1 MKGIKNFIAKLPGIR
16 GFLHKW
22 RNALAEIK
30 ALKKEASS
38 LKKQITELKKKNTD
52 LSDKIK
58 QLNAEKKTVNA
69 ELAKV
74 NRQMKKLREDAAGGC
89 LMADLARLQE
99 RQFERKT
106 EWMFWKADPSPEQND
121 ELKYIQEI
129 RFLEEKRPLVS
140 IIVLNQNGKKNLE
153 RLMKS
158 FVNCHFYKN
167 IEIIFVD
174 HASTDGS
181 VDYLETY
188 RSVYDMTIIKQNE
201 NLSFSVSNN
210 YAAKQAKGE
219 YLLFMNNDTQV
230 TDGWLDELLIAI
242 QKADQ
247 PGAIGA
253 KLVYPEIPVGSANEE
268 KSYMLQHAGIGFKD
282 VIREKAHFIQPY
294 NLKNGKPDSDISLE
308 LQERAAVTAA
318 VMLVKKDAFD
328 EVGGFD
334 IKYIYG
340 YEDVD
345 LCLKLH
351 LAGYKNY
358 YCPGSVVYHY
368 EFGTQEKDD
377 AKEKKQRRIHNMMV
391 FKGKW
396 QRYLAKQLF
405 NDKISQSHMFTE
417 QKLTIAFAVSDAKTG
432 TDAEE
437 YYHALFFGAALEALG
452 CKVKILS
459 RTAKKDW
466 YNVGVDTDILVPV
479 CPDYDIEAVYN
490 CKNDLIRILW
500 QQKDN
505 TVCLKLEMEAGQDK
519 ATDMDCRFDLDYD
532 LYDLSCM
539 NEKTPAEKK
548 EYLAEQKAYVIKNH
562 IYEDTAHG
570 FVQMISGC
578 FDVPVCSDEIDIC
591 GAMPDDESK
600 KYWGDQHFAVGM
612 KKEFEKLGYK
622 ANVLPRDRWYDQSRA
637 GYVIV
642 LRGKNPYYRPMGD
655 NRKYIMWNISHPDDV
670 TIDEY
675 NSYDYVFFAS
685 QKMHDEFASKLHVPS
700 GVAQQCVDD
709 SAMVYEEG
717 HDKQYELLF
726 VGNSR
731 HVFRPILK
739 DLIPTEHKLT
749 VYGRHWEKFPV
760 QDYVVSD
767 YMDNSK
773 VGQAY
778 HDAKILLND
787 HWDDMRENGIISN
800 RIFDALAVGAFIIS
814 DDIPEIHELF
824 GDNVVTYH
832 GREDLKEKIDYYLK
846 HEEERD
852 AKAKAGQKIALN
864 GHTFRDRVAVMVKVI
879 REMPL

>member
-16 GFLHKW
+16 GFLRKW
-22 RNALAEIK
+22 RNMLAEIN
-30 ALKKEASS
+30 ALKKESAG
-38 LKKQITELKKKNTD
+38 LKKQITVLKKKNAD
-52 LSDKIK
+52 FSGKVK
-58 QLNAEKKTVNA
+58 QLNAEKKIMNT
-69 ELAKV
+69 ELTKAD
-74 NRQMKKLREDAAGGC
+74 RQMKKLREDAAKGC

-99 RQFERKT
+99 LQFERKT
-106 EWMFWKADPSPEQND
+106 ERMFWKADPSLEQSG
-121 ELKYIQEI
+121 ELKHMEEI

-140 IIVLNQNGKKNLE
+140 IIRLDQNGKWNQ
-153 RLMKS
+153 
-158 FVNCHFYKN
+158 
-167 IEIIFVD
+167 D
-174 HASTDGS
+174 A
-181 VDYLETY
+181 ETTE
-188 RSVYDMTIIKQNE
+188 S
-201 NLSFSVSNN
+201 
-210 YAAKQAKGE
+210 E
-219 YLLFMNNDTQV
+219 YLLFVNQDTEI
-230 TDGWLDELLIAI
+230 TDGWMDELLIAMRE
-242 QKADQ
+242 ADR

-253 KLVYPEIPVGSANEE
+253 KLVYPEVPVGMANEE
-268 KSYMLQHAGIGFKD
+268 KSYMLQHTGIGFKD

-294 NLKNGKPDSDISLE
+294 NMKNGQPDSDLNME
-308 LQERAAVTAA
+308 LQERIAVSKNA
-318 VMLVKKDAFD
+318 MLIKKTVFD
-328 EVGGFD
+328 EIGGFD
-334 IKYIYG
+334 DRYIGEYA
-340 YEDVD
+340 DVD
-345 LCLKLH
+345 LCLRLYQ
-351 LAGYKNY
+351 AGYKNY
-358 YCPGSVVYHY
+358 YCPKALVYSDGV
-368 EFGTQEKDD
+368 EDRVEDI
-377 AKEKKQRRIHNMMV
+377 KEKKRRCTHDLMV

-417 QKLTIAFAVSDAKTG
+417 QKLTVAFAVADAKPG

-519 ATDMDCRFDLDYD
+519 AADMDCRFDLDYD

-562 IYEDTAHG
+562 IYEDAAHG

>member
-74 NRQMKKLREDAAGGC
+74 NRQMKKLREDAAKGC

-99 RQFERKT
+99 LQFERKT
-106 EWMFWKADPSPEQND
+106 ERMFWKADPSLEQSG
-121 ELKYIQEI
+121 ELKHMEEI

-140 IIVLNQNGKKNLE
+140 IIRLDQNGKWNQ
-153 RLMKS
+153 
-158 FVNCHFYKN
+158 
-167 IEIIFVD
+167 D
-174 HASTDGS
+174 A
-181 VDYLETY
+181 ETTE
-188 RSVYDMTIIKQNE
+188 S
-201 NLSFSVSNN
+201 
-210 YAAKQAKGE
+210 E
-219 YLLFMNNDTQV
+219 YLLFVNKDTEI
-230 TDGWLDELLIAI
+230 TDGWLDELLIAMRE
-242 QKADQ
+242 ADR

-253 KLVYPEIPVGSANEE
+253 KLVYPEIPAGMANEE
-268 KSYMLQHAGIGFKD
+268 KSYMLQHTGIGFKD

-294 NLKNGKPDSDISLE
+294 NMKNGQPDSDLNME
-308 LQERAAVTAA
+308 LQERIAVSKNA
-318 VMLVKKDAFD
+318 MLIKKTVFD
-328 EVGGFD
+328 EIGGFD
-334 IKYIYG
+334 DRYIGEYA
-340 YEDVD
+340 DVD
-345 LCLKLH
+345 LCLRLYQ
-351 LAGYKNY
+351 AGYKNY
-358 YCPGSVVYHY
+358 YCPKALVYSDGV
-368 EFGTQEKDD
+368 EDRVEDI
-377 AKEKKQRRIHNMMV
+377 KEKKRRCTHDLMV

-417 QKLTIAFAVSDAKTG
+417 QKLTVAFAVSDAKPG

-490 CKNDLIRILW
+490 YKNDLIRILW

-519 ATDMDCRFDLDYD
+519 VADMDCRFDLDYD

-685 QKMHDEFASKLHVPS
+685 QKMHDELASKLHVPS

>member
-16 GFLHKW
+16 GFLRKW
-22 RNALAEIK
+22 RNMLAEIN
-30 ALKKEASS
+30 ALKKESAG
-38 LKKQITELKKKNTD
+38 LKKQITVLKKKNAD
-52 LSDKIK
+52 FSGKVK
-58 QLNAEKKTVNA
+58 QLNAEKKIMNT
-69 ELAKV
+69 ELTKAD
-74 NRQMKKLREDAAGGC
+74 RQMKKLREDAAKGC

-99 RQFERKT
+99 LQFERKT
-106 EWMFWKADPSPEQND
+106 ERMFWKADPSLEQSG
-121 ELKYIQEI
+121 ELKHMEEI

-140 IIVLNQNGKKNLE
+140 IIRLDQNGKWNQ
-153 RLMKS
+153 
-158 FVNCHFYKN
+158 
-167 IEIIFVD
+167 D
-174 HASTDGS
+174 A
-181 VDYLETY
+181 ETTE
-188 RSVYDMTIIKQNE
+188 S
-201 NLSFSVSNN
+201 
-210 YAAKQAKGE
+210 E
-219 YLLFMNNDTQV
+219 YLLFVNKDTEI
-230 TDGWLDELLIAI
+230 TDGWMDELLIAMRE
-242 QKADQ
+242 ADR

-253 KLVYPEIPVGSANEE
+253 KLVYPEIPAGMANEE
-268 KSYMLQHAGIGFKD
+268 KSYMLQHTGIGFKD

-294 NLKNGKPDSDISLE
+294 NMKNGQPDSDLNME
-308 LQERAAVTAA
+308 LQERIAVSKNA
-318 VMLVKKDAFD
+318 MLIKKTVFD
-328 EVGGFD
+328 EIGGFD
-334 IKYIYG
+334 DRYIGEYA
-340 YEDVD
+340 DVD
-345 LCLKLH
+345 LCLRLYQ
-351 LAGYKNY
+351 AGYKNY
-358 YCPGSVVYHY
+358 YCPKALVYSDGV
-368 EFGTQEKDD
+368 EDRVEDI
-377 AKEKKQRRIHNMMV
+377 KEKKRRCTHDLMV

-519 ATDMDCRFDLDYD
+519 AADMDCRFDLDYD

-562 IYEDTAHG
+562 IYEDAAHG

-749 VYGRHWEKFPV
+749 VYGRHWENFPV

>member
-16 GFLHKW
+16 GFLRKW
-22 RNALAEIK
+22 RNMLAEIN
-30 ALKKEASS
+30 ALKKESAG
-38 LKKQITELKKKNTD
+38 LKKQITVLKKKNAD
-52 LSDKIK
+52 FSGKVK
-58 QLNAEKKTVNA
+58 QLNAEKKIMNT
-69 ELAKV
+69 ELTKAD
-74 NRQMKKLREDAAGGC
+74 RQMKKLREDAAKGC

-99 RQFERKT
+99 LQFERKT
-106 EWMFWKADPSPEQND
+106 ERMFWKADPSLEQSG
-121 ELKYIQEI
+121 ELKHMEEI

-140 IIVLNQNGKKNLE
+140 IIRLDQNGKWNQ
-153 RLMKS
+153 
-158 FVNCHFYKN
+158 
-167 IEIIFVD
+167 D
-174 HASTDGS
+174 A
-181 VDYLETY
+181 ETTE
-188 RSVYDMTIIKQNE
+188 S
-201 NLSFSVSNN
+201 
-210 YAAKQAKGE
+210 E
-219 YLLFMNNDTQV
+219 YLLFVNKDTEI
-230 TDGWLDELLIAI
+230 TDGWLDELLIAMRE
-242 QKADQ
+242 ADR

-253 KLVYPEIPVGSANEE
+253 KLVYPEIPAGMANEE
-268 KSYMLQHAGIGFKD
+268 KSYMLQHTGIGFKD

-294 NLKNGKPDSDISLE
+294 NMKNGQPDSDLNME
-308 LQERAAVTAA
+308 LQERIAVSKNA
-318 VMLVKKDAFD
+318 MLIKKTVFD
-328 EVGGFD
+328 EIGGFD
-334 IKYIYG
+334 DRYIGEYA
-340 YEDVD
+340 DVD
-345 LCLKLH
+345 LCLRLYQ
-351 LAGYKNY
+351 AGYKNY
-358 YCPGSVVYHY
+358 YCPKALVYSDSVEDRV
-368 EFGTQEKDD
+368 EDI
-377 AKEKKQRRIHNMMV
+377 KEKKRRCTHDLMV

-466 YNVGVDTDILVPV
+466 YNVGVDTDILVLV

-519 ATDMDCRFDLDYD
+519 AADMDCRFDLDYD

-685 QKMHDEFASKLHVPS
+685 QKMHDELASKLHVPS

>member
-16 GFLHKW
+16 GFIHKW

-30 ALKKEASS
+30 ALKKESAG
-38 LKKQITELKKKNTD
+38 LKKQITVLKKKNAD
-52 LSDKIK
+52 FSGKVK
-58 QLNAEKKTVNA
+58 QLNAEKKIMNT
-69 ELAKV
+69 ELTKAD
-74 NRQMKKLREDAAGGC
+74 RQMKKLREDAAKGC

-99 RQFERKT
+99 LQFERKT
-106 EWMFWKADPSPEQND
+106 ERMFWKADPSLEQSG
-121 ELKYIQEI
+121 ELKHMEEI

-140 IIVLNQNGKKNLE
+140 IIRLDQNGKWNQ
-153 RLMKS
+153 
-158 FVNCHFYKN
+158 
-167 IEIIFVD
+167 D
-174 HASTDGS
+174 A
-181 VDYLETY
+181 ETTE
-188 RSVYDMTIIKQNE
+188 S
-201 NLSFSVSNN
+201 
-210 YAAKQAKGE
+210 E
-219 YLLFMNNDTQV
+219 YLLFVNKDTEI
-230 TDGWLDELLIAI
+230 TDGWMDELLIAMRE
-242 QKADQ
+242 ADR

-253 KLVYPEIPVGSANEE
+253 KLVYLGIPAGMANEE
-268 KSYMLQHAGIGFKD
+268 KSYMLQHTGIGFKD

-294 NLKNGKPDSDISLE
+294 NMKNGQPDSDLNME
-308 LQERAAVTAA
+308 LQERIAVSKNA
-318 VMLVKKDAFD
+318 MLIKKTVFD
-328 EVGGFD
+328 EIGGFD
-334 IKYIYG
+334 DRYIGEYA
-340 YEDVD
+340 DVD
-345 LCLKLH
+345 LCLRLYQ
-351 LAGYKNY
+351 AGYKNY
-358 YCPGSVVYHY
+358 YCPKALVYSDGV
-368 EFGTQEKDD
+368 EDRVEDI
-377 AKEKKQRRIHNMMV
+377 KEKKRRCTHDLMV

-519 ATDMDCRFDLDYD
+519 AADMDCRFDLDYD

-562 IYEDTAHG
+562 IYEDAAHG

>member
-16 GFLHKW
+16 GFLRKW
-22 RNALAEIK
+22 RNMLAEIN
-30 ALKKEASS
+30 ALKKESAG
-38 LKKQITELKKKNTD
+38 LKKQITVLKKKNAD
-52 LSDKIK
+52 FSGKVK
-58 QLNAEKKTVNA
+58 QLNAEKKIMNT
-69 ELAKV
+69 ELTKAD
-74 NRQMKKLREDAAGGC
+74 RQMKKLREDAAKGC

-99 RQFERKT
+99 LQFERKT
-106 EWMFWKADPSPEQND
+106 ERMFWKADPSLEQSG
-121 ELKYIQEI
+121 ELKHMEEI

-140 IIVLNQNGKKNLE
+140 IIRLDQNGKWNQ
-153 RLMKS
+153 
-158 FVNCHFYKN
+158 
-167 IEIIFVD
+167 D
-174 HASTDGS
+174 A
-181 VDYLETY
+181 ETTE
-188 RSVYDMTIIKQNE
+188 S
-201 NLSFSVSNN
+201 
-210 YAAKQAKGE
+210 E
-219 YLLFMNNDTQV
+219 YLLFVNKDTEI
-230 TDGWLDELLIAI
+230 TDGWLDELLIAMRE
-242 QKADQ
+242 ADR

-253 KLVYPEIPVGSANEE
+253 KLVYPEIPAGMANEE
-268 KSYMLQHAGIGFKD
+268 KAYMLQHTGIGFKD

-294 NLKNGKPDSDISLE
+294 NMKNGQPDSDLNME
-308 LQERAAVTAA
+308 LQERIAVSKNA
-318 VMLVKKDAFD
+318 MLIKKTVFD
-328 EVGGFD
+328 EIGGFD
-334 IKYIYG
+334 DRYIGEYA
-340 YEDVD
+340 DVD
-345 LCLKLH
+345 LCLRLYQ
-351 LAGYKNY
+351 AGYKNY
-358 YCPGSVVYHY
+358 YCPKALVYSDGV
-368 EFGTQEKDD
+368 EDRVEDI
-377 AKEKKQRRIHNMMV
+377 KEKKRRCTHDLMV

-466 YNVGVDTDILVPV
+466 YNVGVDTDILVLV

-519 ATDMDCRFDLDYD
+519 VADMDCRFDLDYD

-685 QKMHDEFASKLHVPS
+685 QKMHDELASKLHVPS

>member
-16 GFLHKW
+16 GFLRKW
-22 RNALAEIK
+22 RNLLAEIN
-30 ALKKEASS
+30 ALKKESAG
-38 LKKQITELKKKNTD
+38 LKKQITVLKKKNAD
-52 LSDKIK
+52 FSGKVK
-58 QLNAEKKTVNA
+58 QLNAEKKIMNT
-69 ELAKV
+69 ELTKAD
-74 NRQMKKLREDAAGGC
+74 RQMKKLREDAAKGC

-99 RQFERKT
+99 LQFERKT
-106 EWMFWKADPSPEQND
+106 ERMFWKADPSLEQSG
-121 ELKYIQEI
+121 ELKHMEEI

-140 IIVLNQNGKKNLE
+140 IIRLDQNGKWNQ
-153 RLMKS
+153 
-158 FVNCHFYKN
+158 
-167 IEIIFVD
+167 D
-174 HASTDGS
+174 A
-181 VDYLETY
+181 ETTE
-188 RSVYDMTIIKQNE
+188 S
-201 NLSFSVSNN
+201 
-210 YAAKQAKGE
+210 E
-219 YLLFMNNDTQV
+219 YLLFVNKDTEI
-230 TDGWLDELLIAI
+230 TDGWLDELLIAMRE
-242 QKADQ
+242 ADR

-253 KLVYPEIPVGSANEE
+253 KLVYPEIPAGMANEE
-268 KSYMLQHAGIGFKD
+268 KSYMLQHTGIGFKD

-294 NLKNGKPDSDISLE
+294 NMKNGQPDSDFNME
-308 LQERAAVTAA
+308 LQERIAVSKNA
-318 VMLVKKDAFD
+318 MLIKKTVFD
-328 EVGGFD
+328 EIGGFD
-334 IKYIYG
+334 DRYIGEYA
-340 YEDVD
+340 DVD
-345 LCLKLH
+345 LCLRLYQ
-351 LAGYKNY
+351 AGYKNY
-358 YCPGSVVYHY
+358 YCPKALVYSDGV
-368 EFGTQEKDD
+368 EDRVEDI
-377 AKEKKQRRIHNMMV
+377 KEKKRRCTHDLMV

-519 ATDMDCRFDLDYD
+519 AADMDCRFDLDYD

-562 IYEDTAHG
+562 IYEDAAHG

-749 VYGRHWEKFPV
+749 VYGRHWENFPV

>member
-1 MKGIKNFIAKLPGIR
+1 LKGIKNFIAKLPGIR
-16 GFLHKW
+16 GFLRKW
-22 RNALAEIK
+22 RNMLAEIN
-30 ALKKEASS
+30 ALKKESAG
-38 LKKQITELKKKNTD
+38 LKKQITVLKKKNAD
-52 LSDKIK
+52 FSGKVK
-58 QLNAEKKTVNA
+58 QLNAEKKIMNT
-69 ELAKV
+69 ELTKAD
-74 NRQMKKLREDAAGGC
+74 RQMKKLREDAAKGC

-99 RQFERKT
+99 LQFERKT
-106 EWMFWKADPSPEQND
+106 ERMFWKADPSLEQSG
-121 ELKYIQEI
+121 ELKHMEEI

-140 IIVLNQNGKKNLE
+140 IIRLDQNGKWNQ
-153 RLMKS
+153 
-158 FVNCHFYKN
+158 
-167 IEIIFVD
+167 D
-174 HASTDGS
+174 A
-181 VDYLETY
+181 ETTE
-188 RSVYDMTIIKQNE
+188 S
-201 NLSFSVSNN
+201 
-210 YAAKQAKGE
+210 E
-219 YLLFMNNDTQV
+219 YLLFVNKDTEI
-230 TDGWLDELLIAI
+230 TDGWMDELLIAMRE
-242 QKADQ
+242 AAR

-253 KLVYPEIPVGSANEE
+253 KLVYPEIPAGMANEE
-268 KSYMLQHAGIGFKD
+268 KSYMLQHTGIGFKD

-294 NLKNGKPDSDISLE
+294 NMKNGQPDSDLNME
-308 LQERAAVTAA
+308 LQERIAVSKNA
-318 VMLVKKDAFD
+318 MLIKKTVFD
-328 EVGGFD
+328 EIGGFD
-334 IKYIYG
+334 DRYIGEYA
-340 YEDVD
+340 DVD
-345 LCLKLH
+345 LCLRLYQ
-351 LAGYKNY
+351 AGYKNY
-358 YCPGSVVYHY
+358 YCPKALVYSDSVEDRV
-368 EFGTQEKDD
+368 EDI
-377 AKEKKQRRIHNMMV
+377 KEKKRRCTHDLMV

-519 ATDMDCRFDLDYD
+519 AADMDCRFDLDYD

-562 IYEDTAHG
+562 IYEDAAHG

-749 VYGRHWEKFPV
+749 VYGRHWENFPV

>member
-16 GFLHKW
+16 GFLRKW
-22 RNALAEIK
+22 RNMLAEIN
-30 ALKKEASS
+30 ALKKESAG
-38 LKKQITELKKKNTD
+38 LKKQITVLKKKNAD
-52 LSDKIK
+52 FSGKVK
-58 QLNAEKKTVNA
+58 QLNAEKKIMNT
-69 ELAKV
+69 ELTKAD
-74 NRQMKKLREDAAGGC
+74 RQMKKLREDAAKGC

-99 RQFERKT
+99 LQFERKT
-106 EWMFWKADPSPEQND
+106 ERMFWKADPSLEQSG
-121 ELKYIQEI
+121 ELKHMEEI

-140 IIVLNQNGKKNLE
+140 IIRLDQNGKWNQ
-153 RLMKS
+153 
-158 FVNCHFYKN
+158 
-167 IEIIFVD
+167 D
-174 HASTDGS
+174 A
-181 VDYLETY
+181 ETTE
-188 RSVYDMTIIKQNE
+188 S
-201 NLSFSVSNN
+201 
-210 YAAKQAKGE
+210 E
-219 YLLFMNNDTQV
+219 YLLFVNKDTEI
-230 TDGWLDELLIAI
+230 TDGWMDELLIAMRE
-242 QKADQ
+242 AAR

-253 KLVYPEIPVGSANEE
+253 KLVYPEIPAGMANEE
-268 KSYMLQHAGIGFKD
+268 KSYMLQHTGIGFKD

-294 NLKNGKPDSDISLE
+294 NMKNGQPDSDLNME
-308 LQERAAVTAA
+308 LQERIAVSKNA
-318 VMLVKKDAFD
+318 MLIKKTVFD
-328 EVGGFD
+328 EIGGFD
-334 IKYIYG
+334 DRYIGEYA
-340 YEDVD
+340 DVD
-345 LCLKLH
+345 LCLRLYQ
-351 LAGYKNY
+351 AGYKNY
-358 YCPGSVVYHY
+358 YCPKALVYSDSVEDRV
-368 EFGTQEKDD
+368 EDI
-377 AKEKKQRRIHNMMV
+377 KEKKRRCTHDLMV

-417 QKLTIAFAVSDAKTG
+417 QKLTVAFAVADAKPG

-490 CKNDLIRILW
+490 YKNDLIRILW

-519 ATDMDCRFDLDYD
+519 AADMDCRFDLDYD

-562 IYEDTAHG
+562 IYEDAAHG

-749 VYGRHWEKFPV
+749 VYGRHWENFPV

>member
-16 GFLHKW
+16 GFLRKW
-22 RNALAEIK
+22 RNMLAEIN
-30 ALKKEASS
+30 ALKKESAG
-38 LKKQITELKKKNTD
+38 LKKQITVLKKKNAD
-52 LSDKIK
+52 FSGKVK
-58 QLNAEKKTVNA
+58 QLNAEKKIMNT
-69 ELAKV
+69 ELTKAD
-74 NRQMKKLREDAAGGC
+74 RQMKKLREDAAKGC

-99 RQFERKT
+99 LQFERKT
-106 EWMFWKADPSPEQND
+106 ERMFWKADPSLEQSG
-121 ELKYIQEI
+121 ELKHMEEI

-140 IIVLNQNGKKNLE
+140 IIRLDQNGKWNQ
-153 RLMKS
+153 
-158 FVNCHFYKN
+158 
-167 IEIIFVD
+167 D
-174 HASTDGS
+174 A
-181 VDYLETY
+181 ETTE
-188 RSVYDMTIIKQNE
+188 S
-201 NLSFSVSNN
+201 
-210 YAAKQAKGE
+210 E
-219 YLLFMNNDTQV
+219 YLLFVNKDTEI
-230 TDGWLDELLIAI
+230 TDGWLDELLIAMRE
-242 QKADQ
+242 ADR

-253 KLVYPEIPVGSANEE
+253 KLVYPEIPAGMANEE
-268 KSYMLQHAGIGFKD
+268 KSYMLQHTGIGFKD

-294 NLKNGKPDSDISLE
+294 NMKNGQPDSDLNME
-308 LQERAAVTAA
+308 LQERIAVSKNA
-318 VMLVKKDAFD
+318 MLIKKTVFD
-328 EVGGFD
+328 EIGGFD
-334 IKYIYG
+334 DRYIGEYA
-340 YEDVD
+340 DVD
-345 LCLKLH
+345 LCLRLYQ
-351 LAGYKNY
+351 AGYKNY
-358 YCPGSVVYHY
+358 YCPKALVYSDGV
-368 EFGTQEKDD
+368 EDRVEDI
-377 AKEKKQRRIHNMMV
+377 KEKKRRCTHDLMV

-519 ATDMDCRFDLDYD
+519 VADMDCRFDLDYD

-685 QKMHDEFASKLHVPS
+685 QKMHDELASKLHVPS

>member
-16 GFLHKW
+16 GFLRKW
-22 RNALAEIK
+22 RNMLAEIN
-30 ALKKEASS
+30 ALKKESAG
-38 LKKQITELKKKNTD
+38 LKKQITVLKKKNAD
-52 LSDKIK
+52 FSGKVK
-58 QLNAEKKTVNA
+58 QLNAEKKIMNT
-69 ELAKV
+69 ELTKAD
-74 NRQMKKLREDAAGGC
+74 RQMKKLREDAAKGC

-99 RQFERKT
+99 LQFERKT
-106 EWMFWKADPSPEQND
+106 ERMFWKADPSLEQSG
-121 ELKYIQEI
+121 ELKHMEEI

-140 IIVLNQNGKKNLE
+140 IIRLDQNGKWNQDAE
-153 RLMKS
+153 T
-158 FVNCHFYKN
+158 
-167 IEIIFVD
+167 IE
-174 HASTDGS
+174 S
-181 VDYLETY
+181 
-188 RSVYDMTIIKQNE
+188 
-201 NLSFSVSNN
+201 
-210 YAAKQAKGE
+210 E
-219 YLLFMNNDTQV
+219 YLLFVNKDTEI
-230 TDGWLDELLIAI
+230 TDGWMDELLIAMRE
-242 QKADQ
+242 ADR

-253 KLVYPEIPVGSANEE
+253 KLVYPEIPAGMANEE
-268 KSYMLQHAGIGFKD
+268 KSYMLQHTGIGFKD

-294 NLKNGKPDSDISLE
+294 NMKNGQPDSELNME
-308 LQERAAVTAA
+308 LQERIAVSKNA
-318 VMLVKKDAFD
+318 MLIKKTVFD
-328 EVGGFD
+328 EIGGFD
-334 IKYIYG
+334 DRYIGEYA
-340 YEDVD
+340 DVD
-345 LCLKLH
+345 LCLRLYQ
-351 LAGYKNY
+351 AGYKNY
-358 YCPGSVVYHY
+358 YCPKALVYSDGV
-368 EFGTQEKDD
+368 EDRVEDI
-377 AKEKKQRRIHNMMV
+377 KEKKRRCTHDLMV

-417 QKLTIAFAVSDAKTG
+417 QKLTVAFAVADAKPG

-437 YYHALFFGAALEALG
+437 YYHVLFFGAALEALG

-519 ATDMDCRFDLDYD
+519 AADMDCRFDLDYE

-562 IYEDTAHG
+562 IYEDAAHG

>member
-16 GFLHKW
+16 GFLRKW
-22 RNALAEIK
+22 RNMLAEIN
-30 ALKKEASS
+30 ALKKESAG
-38 LKKQITELKKKNTD
+38 LKKQITVLKKKNAD
-52 LSDKIK
+52 FSGKVK
-58 QLNAEKKTVNA
+58 QLNAEKKIMNT
-69 ELAKV
+69 ELTKAD
-74 NRQMKKLREDAAGGC
+74 RQMNKLREDAAKGC

-99 RQFERKT
+99 LQFERKT
-106 EWMFWKADPSPEQND
+106 ERMFWKADPSLEQSG
-121 ELKYIQEI
+121 ELKHMEEI

-140 IIVLNQNGKKNLE
+140 IIRLNQNGKWNQ
-153 RLMKS
+153 
-158 FVNCHFYKN
+158 
-167 IEIIFVD
+167 D
-174 HASTDGS
+174 A
-181 VDYLETY
+181 ETTE
-188 RSVYDMTIIKQNE
+188 S
-201 NLSFSVSNN
+201 
-210 YAAKQAKGE
+210 E
-219 YLLFMNNDTQV
+219 YLLFVNKDTEI
-230 TDGWLDELLIAI
+230 TDGWMDELLIAMRE
-242 QKADQ
+242 ADR

-253 KLVYPEIPVGSANEE
+253 KLVYPEIPAGMANEE
-268 KSYMLQHAGIGFKD
+268 KSYMLQHTGIGFKD

-294 NLKNGKPDSDISLE
+294 NMKNGQPDSDLNME
-308 LQERAAVTAA
+308 LQERIAVSKNA
-318 VMLVKKDAFD
+318 MLIKKTVFD
-328 EVGGFD
+328 EIGGFD
-334 IKYIYG
+334 DRYIGEYA
-340 YEDVD
+340 DVD
-345 LCLKLH
+345 LCLRLYQ
-351 LAGYKNY
+351 AGYKNY
-358 YCPGSVVYHY
+358 YCPKALVYSDGV
-368 EFGTQEKDD
+368 EDRVEDI
-377 AKEKKQRRIHNMMV
+377 KEKKRRCTHDLMV

-417 QKLTIAFAVSDAKTG
+417 QKLTVAFAVADAKPG

-437 YYHALFFGAALEALG
+437 YYHVLFFGAALEALG

-479 CPDYDIEAVYN
+479 CSDYDIEAVYN

-505 TVCLKLEMEAGQDK
+505 TVCLKLEMEVGQDK
-519 ATDMDCRFDLDYD
+519 AADMDCRFDLDYE

-562 IYEDTAHG
+562 IYEDAAHG

-832 GREDLKEKIDYYLK
+832 GREDLKAKIDYYLK

>member
-16 GFLHKW
+16 GFLRKW
-22 RNALAEIK
+22 RNMLAEIN
-30 ALKKEASS
+30 ALKKESAG
-38 LKKQITELKKKNTD
+38 LKKQITVLKKKNAD
-52 LSDKIK
+52 FSGKVK
-58 QLNAEKKTVNA
+58 QLNAEKKIMNT
-69 ELAKV
+69 ELTKAD
-74 NRQMKKLREDAAGGC
+74 RQMKKLREDAAKGC

-99 RQFERKT
+99 LQFERKT
-106 EWMFWKADPSPEQND
+106 ERMFWKADPSLEQSG
-121 ELKYIQEI
+121 ELKHMEEI

-140 IIVLNQNGKKNLE
+140 IIRLDQNGKWNQ
-153 RLMKS
+153 
-158 FVNCHFYKN
+158 
-167 IEIIFVD
+167 D
-174 HASTDGS
+174 A
-181 VDYLETY
+181 ETTE
-188 RSVYDMTIIKQNE
+188 S
-201 NLSFSVSNN
+201 
-210 YAAKQAKGE
+210 E
-219 YLLFMNNDTQV
+219 YLLFVNKDTEI
-230 TDGWLDELLIAI
+230 TDGWMDELLIAMRE
-242 QKADQ
+242 ADR

-253 KLVYPEIPVGSANEE
+253 KLVYPGIPAGMANEK
-268 KSYMLQHAGIGFKD
+268 KSYMLQHTGIGFKD

-294 NLKNGKPDSDISLE
+294 NMKNGQPDSDLNME
-308 LQERAAVTAA
+308 LQERIAVSKNA
-318 VMLVKKDAFD
+318 MLIKKTVFD
-328 EVGGFD
+328 EIGGFD
-334 IKYIYG
+334 DRYIGEYA
-340 YEDVD
+340 DVD
-345 LCLKLH
+345 LCLRLYQ
-351 LAGYKNY
+351 AGYKNY
-358 YCPGSVVYHY
+358 YCPKALVYSDGV
-368 EFGTQEKDD
+368 EDRVEDI
-377 AKEKKQRRIHNMMV
+377 KEKKRRCTHDLMV

-519 ATDMDCRFDLDYD
+519 AADMDCRFDLDYD

-562 IYEDTAHG
+562 IYEDAAHG

-685 QKMHDEFASKLHVPS
+685 QKMHDELASKLHVPS

>member
-16 GFLHKW
+16 GFLRKW
-22 RNALAEIK
+22 RNMLAEIN
-30 ALKKEASS
+30 ALKKESAG
-38 LKKQITELKKKNTD
+38 LKKQITVLKKKNAD
-52 LSDKIK
+52 FSGKVK
-58 QLNAEKKTVNA
+58 QLNAEKKIMNT
-69 ELAKV
+69 ELTKAD
-74 NRQMKKLREDAAGGC
+74 RQMKKLREDAAKGC

-99 RQFERKT
+99 LQFERKT
-106 EWMFWKADPSPEQND
+106 ERMFWKADPSLEQSG
-121 ELKYIQEI
+121 ELKHMEEI

-140 IIVLNQNGKKNLE
+140 IIRLDQNGKWNQ
-153 RLMKS
+153 
-158 FVNCHFYKN
+158 
-167 IEIIFVD
+167 D
-174 HASTDGS
+174 A
-181 VDYLETY
+181 ETTE
-188 RSVYDMTIIKQNE
+188 S
-201 NLSFSVSNN
+201 
-210 YAAKQAKGE
+210 E
-219 YLLFMNNDTQV
+219 YLLFVNKDTEI
-230 TDGWLDELLIAI
+230 TDGWMDELLIAMRE
-242 QKADQ
+242 ADR

-253 KLVYPEIPVGSANEE
+253 KLVYPEIPAGMANEE
-268 KSYMLQHAGIGFKD
+268 KSYMLQHTGIGFKD

-294 NLKNGKPDSDISLE
+294 NMKNGQPDSDLNME
-308 LQERAAVTAA
+308 LQERIAVSKNA
-318 VMLVKKDAFD
+318 MLIKKTVFD
-328 EVGGFD
+328 EIGGFD
-334 IKYIYG
+334 DRYIGEYA
-340 YEDVD
+340 DVD
-345 LCLKLH
+345 LCLRLYQ
-351 LAGYKNY
+351 AGYKNY
-358 YCPGSVVYHY
+358 YCPKALVYSDGV
-368 EFGTQEKDD
+368 EDRVEDI
-377 AKEKKQRRIHNMMV
+377 KEKKRRCTHDLMV

-490 CKNDLIRILW
+490 YKNDLIRILW

-519 ATDMDCRFDLDYD
+519 AADMDCRFDLDYD

>member
-16 GFLHKW
+16 GFLRKW
-22 RNALAEIK
+22 RNMLAEIN
-30 ALKKEASS
+30 ALKKESAG
-38 LKKQITELKKKNTD
+38 LKKQITVLKKKNAD
-52 LSDKIK
+52 FSGKVK
-58 QLNAEKKTVNA
+58 QLNAEKKIMNT
-69 ELAKV
+69 ELTKAD
-74 NRQMKKLREDAAGGC
+74 RQMKKLREDAAKGC

-99 RQFERKT
+99 LQFERKT
-106 EWMFWKADPSPEQND
+106 ERMFWKADPSLEQSG
-121 ELKYIQEI
+121 ELKHMEEI

-140 IIVLNQNGKKNLE
+140 IIRLDQNGKWNQ
-153 RLMKS
+153 
-158 FVNCHFYKN
+158 
-167 IEIIFVD
+167 D
-174 HASTDGS
+174 A
-181 VDYLETY
+181 ETTE
-188 RSVYDMTIIKQNE
+188 S
-201 NLSFSVSNN
+201 
-210 YAAKQAKGE
+210 E
-219 YLLFMNNDTQV
+219 YLLFVNKDTEI
-230 TDGWLDELLIAI
+230 TDGWLDELLIAMRE
-242 QKADQ
+242 ADR

-253 KLVYPEIPVGSANEE
+253 KLVYPEIPAGMANEE
-268 KSYMLQHAGIGFKD
+268 KSYMLQHTGIGFKD
-282 VIREKAHFIQPY
+282 VIPEKAHFIQPY
-294 NLKNGKPDSDISLE
+294 NMKNGQPDSDLNME
-308 LQERAAVTAA
+308 LQERIAVSKNA
-318 VMLVKKDAFD
+318 MLIKKTVFD
-328 EVGGFD
+328 EIGGFD
-334 IKYIYG
+334 DRYIGEYA
-340 YEDVD
+340 DVD
-345 LCLKLH
+345 LCLRLYQ
-351 LAGYKNY
+351 AGYKNY
-358 YCPGSVVYHY
+358 YCPKALVYSDGV
-368 EFGTQEKDD
+368 EDRVEDI
-377 AKEKKQRRIHNMMV
+377 KEKKRRCTHDLMV

-519 ATDMDCRFDLDYD
+519 VADMDCRFDLDYD

-562 IYEDTAHG
+562 IYEDAAHG

>member
-1 MKGIKNFIAKLPGIR
+1 LKGIKNFIAKLPGIR
-16 GFLHKW
+16 GFLRKW
-22 RNALAEIK
+22 RNMLAEIN
-30 ALKKEASS
+30 ALKKESAG
-38 LKKQITELKKKNTD
+38 LKKQITVLKKKNAD
-52 LSDKIK
+52 FSGKVK
-58 QLNAEKKTVNA
+58 QLNAEKKIMNT
-69 ELAKV
+69 ELTKAD
-74 NRQMKKLREDAAGGC
+74 RQMKKLREDAAKGC

-99 RQFERKT
+99 LQFERKT
-106 EWMFWKADPSPEQND
+106 ERMFWKADPSLEQSG
-121 ELKYIQEI
+121 ELKHMEEI

-140 IIVLNQNGKKNLE
+140 IIRLDQNGKWNQ
-153 RLMKS
+153 
-158 FVNCHFYKN
+158 
-167 IEIIFVD
+167 D
-174 HASTDGS
+174 A
-181 VDYLETY
+181 ETTE
-188 RSVYDMTIIKQNE
+188 S
-201 NLSFSVSNN
+201 
-210 YAAKQAKGE
+210 E
-219 YLLFMNNDTQV
+219 YLLFVNKDTEI
-230 TDGWLDELLIAI
+230 TDGWMDELLIAMRE
-242 QKADQ
+242 AAR

-253 KLVYPEIPVGSANEE
+253 KLVYPEIPAGMANEE
-268 KSYMLQHAGIGFKD
+268 KSYMLQHTGIGFKD

-294 NLKNGKPDSDISLE
+294 NMKNGQPDSDLNME
-308 LQERAAVTAA
+308 LQERIAVSKNA
-318 VMLVKKDAFD
+318 MLIKKTVFD
-328 EVGGFD
+328 EIGGFD
-334 IKYIYG
+334 DRYIGEYA
-340 YEDVD
+340 DVD
-345 LCLKLH
+345 LCLRLYQ
-351 LAGYKNY
+351 AGYKNY
-358 YCPGSVVYHY
+358 YCPKALVYSDSVEDRV
-368 EFGTQEKDD
+368 EDI
-377 AKEKKQRRIHNMMV
+377 KEKKRRCTHDLMV

-466 YNVGVDTDILVPV
+466 YNVGVDTDILVLV

-519 ATDMDCRFDLDYD
+519 VADMDCRFDLDYD

-685 QKMHDEFASKLHVPS
+685 QKMHDELASKLHVPS

>member
-16 GFLHKW
+16 GFLRKW
-22 RNALAEIK
+22 RNMLAEIN
-30 ALKKEASS
+30 ALKKESAG
-38 LKKQITELKKKNTD
+38 LKKQITVLKKKNAD
-52 LSDKIK
+52 FSGKVK
-58 QLNAEKKTVNA
+58 QLNAEKKIMNT
-69 ELAKV
+69 ELTKAD
-74 NRQMKKLREDAAGGC
+74 RQMKKLREDAAKGC

-106 EWMFWKADPSPEQND
+106 ERMFWKADPSLEQSG
-121 ELKYIQEI
+121 ELKHMEEI

-140 IIVLNQNGKKNLE
+140 IIRLDQNGKWNQ
-153 RLMKS
+153 
-158 FVNCHFYKN
+158 
-167 IEIIFVD
+167 D
-174 HASTDGS
+174 A
-181 VDYLETY
+181 ETTE
-188 RSVYDMTIIKQNE
+188 S
-201 NLSFSVSNN
+201 
-210 YAAKQAKGE
+210 E
-219 YLLFMNNDTQV
+219 YLLFVNKDTEI
-230 TDGWLDELLIAI
+230 TDGWMDELLIAMRE
-242 QKADQ
+242 ADR

-253 KLVYPEIPVGSANEE
+253 KLVYPEIPAGMANEE
-268 KSYMLQHAGIGFKD
+268 KSYMLQHTGIGFKD

-294 NLKNGKPDSDISLE
+294 NMKNGQPDSDLNME
-308 LQERAAVTAA
+308 LQERIAVSKNA
-318 VMLVKKDAFD
+318 MLIKKTVFD
-328 EVGGFD
+328 EIGGFD
-334 IKYIYG
+334 DRYIGEYA
-340 YEDVD
+340 DVD
-345 LCLKLH
+345 LCLRLYQ
-351 LAGYKNY
+351 AGYKNY
-358 YCPGSVVYHY
+358 YCPKALVYSDGV
-368 EFGTQEKDD
+368 EDRVEDI
-377 AKEKKQRRIHNMMV
+377 KEKKRRCTHDLMV

-519 ATDMDCRFDLDYD
+519 AADMDCRFDLDYE

-562 IYEDTAHG
+562 IYEDAAQG

-749 VYGRHWEKFPV
+749 VYGRHWENFPV

>member
-16 GFLHKW
+16 GFLRKW
-22 RNALAEIK
+22 RNMLAEIN
-30 ALKKEASS
+30 ALKKESAG
-38 LKKQITELKKKNTD
+38 LKKQITVLKKKNAD
-52 LSDKIK
+52 FSGKVK
-58 QLNAEKKTVNA
+58 QLNAEKKIMNT
-69 ELAKV
+69 ELTKAD
-74 NRQMKKLREDAAGGC
+74 RQMKKLREDAAKGC

-99 RQFERKT
+99 LQFERKT
-106 EWMFWKADPSPEQND
+106 ERMFWKADPSLEQSG
-121 ELKYIQEI
+121 ELKHMEEI

-140 IIVLNQNGKKNLE
+140 IIRLDQNGKWNQ
-153 RLMKS
+153 
-158 FVNCHFYKN
+158 
-167 IEIIFVD
+167 D
-174 HASTDGS
+174 A
-181 VDYLETY
+181 ETTE
-188 RSVYDMTIIKQNE
+188 S
-201 NLSFSVSNN
+201 
-210 YAAKQAKGE
+210 E
-219 YLLFMNNDTQV
+219 YLLFVNKDTEI
-230 TDGWLDELLIAI
+230 TDGWMDELLIAMRE
-242 QKADQ
+242 AAR

-253 KLVYPEIPVGSANEE
+253 KLVYPEIPAGMANEE
-268 KSYMLQHAGIGFKD
+268 KSYMLQHTGIGFKD

-294 NLKNGKPDSDISLE
+294 NMKNGQPDSDLNME
-308 LQERAAVTAA
+308 LQERIAVSKNA
-318 VMLVKKDAFD
+318 MLIKKTVFD
-328 EVGGFD
+328 EIGGFD
-334 IKYIYG
+334 DRYIGEYA
-340 YEDVD
+340 DVD
-345 LCLKLH
+345 LCLRLYQ
-351 LAGYKNY
+351 AGYKNY
-358 YCPGSVVYHY
+358 YCPKALVYSDSVEDRV
-368 EFGTQEKDD
+368 EDI
-377 AKEKKQRRIHNMMV
+377 KEKKRRCTHDLMV

-519 ATDMDCRFDLDYD
+519 VADMDCRFDLDYD

-685 QKMHDEFASKLHVPS
+685 QKMHDELASKLHVPS

>member
-16 GFLHKW
+16 GFLRKW
-22 RNALAEIK
+22 RNMLAEIN
-30 ALKKEASS
+30 ALKKESAG
-38 LKKQITELKKKNTD
+38 LKKQITVLKKKNAD
-52 LSDKIK
+52 FSGKVK
-58 QLNAEKKTVNA
+58 QLNAEKKIMNT
-69 ELAKV
+69 ELTKAD
-74 NRQMKKLREDAAGGC
+74 RQMKKLREDAAKGC

-99 RQFERKT
+99 LQFERKT
-106 EWMFWKADPSPEQND
+106 ERMFWKADPSLEQSG
-121 ELKYIQEI
+121 ELKHMEEI

-140 IIVLNQNGKKNLE
+140 IIRLDQNGKWNQ
-153 RLMKS
+153 
-158 FVNCHFYKN
+158 
-167 IEIIFVD
+167 D
-174 HASTDGS
+174 A
-181 VDYLETY
+181 ETTE
-188 RSVYDMTIIKQNE
+188 S
-201 NLSFSVSNN
+201 
-210 YAAKQAKGE
+210 E
-219 YLLFMNNDTQV
+219 YLLFVNKDTEI
-230 TDGWLDELLIAI
+230 TDGWMDELLIAMRE
-242 QKADQ
+242 ADR

-253 KLVYPEIPVGSANEE
+253 KLVYPEIPAGMANEE
-268 KSYMLQHAGIGFKD
+268 KSYMLQHTGIGFKD

-294 NLKNGKPDSDISLE
+294 NMKNGQPDSDLNME
-308 LQERAAVTAA
+308 LQERIAVSKNA
-318 VMLVKKDAFD
+318 MLIKKTVFD
-328 EVGGFD
+328 EIGGFD
-334 IKYIYG
+334 DRYIGEYA
-340 YEDVD
+340 DVD
-345 LCLKLH
+345 LCLRLYQ
-351 LAGYKNY
+351 AGYKNY
-358 YCPGSVVYHY
+358 YCPKALVYSDGV
-368 EFGTQEKDD
+368 EDRVEDI
-377 AKEKKQRRIHNMMV
+377 KEKKRRCTHDLMV

-417 QKLTIAFAVSDAKTG
+417 QKLTIAFAVADAKPG

-490 CKNDLIRILW
+490 YKNDLIRILW

-519 ATDMDCRFDLDYD
+519 AADMDCRFDLDYD

-685 QKMHDEFASKLHVPS
+685 QKMHDELASKLHVPS

-749 VYGRHWEKFPV
+749 VYGRHWENFPV

>member
-16 GFLHKW
+16 GFLRKW
-22 RNALAEIK
+22 RNMLAEIN
-30 ALKKEASS
+30 ALKKESAG
-38 LKKQITELKKKNTD
+38 LKKQITVLKKKNAD
-52 LSDKIK
+52 FSGKVK
-58 QLNAEKKTVNA
+58 QLNAEKKIMNT
-69 ELAKV
+69 ELTKAD
-74 NRQMKKLREDAAGGC
+74 RQMKKLREDAAKGC

-99 RQFERKT
+99 LQFERKT
-106 EWMFWKADPSPEQND
+106 ERMFWKADPSLEQSG
-121 ELKYIQEI
+121 ELKHMEEI

-140 IIVLNQNGKKNLE
+140 IIRLDQNGKWNQ
-153 RLMKS
+153 
-158 FVNCHFYKN
+158 
-167 IEIIFVD
+167 D
-174 HASTDGS
+174 A
-181 VDYLETY
+181 ETTE
-188 RSVYDMTIIKQNE
+188 S
-201 NLSFSVSNN
+201 
-210 YAAKQAKGE
+210 E
-219 YLLFMNNDTQV
+219 YLLFVNKDTEI
-230 TDGWLDELLIAI
+230 TDGWMDELLIAMRE
-242 QKADQ
+242 ADR

-253 KLVYPEIPVGSANEE
+253 KLVYPEIPAGMANEE
-268 KSYMLQHAGIGFKD
+268 KSYMLQHTGIGFKD

-294 NLKNGKPDSDISLE
+294 NMKNGQPDSDLNME
-308 LQERAAVTAA
+308 LQERIAVSKNA
-318 VMLVKKDAFD
+318 MLIKKTVFD
-328 EVGGFD
+328 EIGGFD
-334 IKYIYG
+334 DRYIGEYA
-340 YEDVD
+340 DVD
-345 LCLKLH
+345 LCLRLYQ
-351 LAGYKNY
+351 AGYKNY
-358 YCPGSVVYHY
+358 YCPKALVYSDGV
-368 EFGTQEKDD
+368 EDRVEDI
-377 AKEKKQRRIHNMMV
+377 KEKKRRCTHDLMV

-459 RTAKKDW
+459 RTAKKDC

-519 ATDMDCRFDLDYD
+519 AADMDCRFYLDYD

-562 IYEDTAHG
+562 IYEDAAHG

-749 VYGRHWEKFPV
+749 VYGRHWENFPV

>member
-16 GFLHKW
+16 GFLRKW
-22 RNALAEIK
+22 RNLLAEIN
-30 ALKKEASS
+30 ALKKESAG
-38 LKKQITELKKKNTD
+38 LKKQITVLKKKNAD
-52 LSDKIK
+52 FSGKVK
-58 QLNAEKKTVNA
+58 QLNAEKKIMNT
-69 ELAKV
+69 ELTKAD
-74 NRQMKKLREDAAGGC
+74 RQMKKLREDAAKGC

-99 RQFERKT
+99 LQFERKT
-106 EWMFWKADPSPEQND
+106 ERMFWKADPSLEQSG
-121 ELKYIQEI
+121 ELKHMEEI

-140 IIVLNQNGKKNLE
+140 IIRLDQNGKWNQ
-153 RLMKS
+153 
-158 FVNCHFYKN
+158 
-167 IEIIFVD
+167 D
-174 HASTDGS
+174 A
-181 VDYLETY
+181 ETTE
-188 RSVYDMTIIKQNE
+188 S
-201 NLSFSVSNN
+201 
-210 YAAKQAKGE
+210 E
-219 YLLFMNNDTQV
+219 YLLFVNKDTEI
-230 TDGWLDELLIAI
+230 TDGWLDELLIAMRE
-242 QKADQ
+242 ADR

-253 KLVYPEIPVGSANEE
+253 KLVYPEIPAGMANEE
-268 KSYMLQHAGIGFKD
+268 KSYMLQHTGIGFKD

-294 NLKNGKPDSDISLE
+294 NMKNGQPDSDLNME
-308 LQERAAVTAA
+308 LQERIAVSKNA
-318 VMLVKKDAFD
+318 MLIKKTVFD
-328 EVGGFD
+328 EIGGFD
-334 IKYIYG
+334 DRYIGEYA
-340 YEDVD
+340 DVD
-345 LCLKLH
+345 LCLRLYQ
-351 LAGYKNY
+351 AGYKNY
-358 YCPGSVVYHY
+358 YCPKALVYSDGV
-368 EFGTQEKDD
+368 EDRVEDI
-377 AKEKKQRRIHNMMV
+377 KEKKRRCTHDLMV

-519 ATDMDCRFDLDYD
+519 AADMDCRFDLDYD

-562 IYEDTAHG
+562 IYEDAAHG

>member
-16 GFLHKW
+16 GFLRKW
-22 RNALAEIK
+22 RNMLAEIN
-30 ALKKEASS
+30 ALKKESAG
-38 LKKQITELKKKNTD
+38 LKKQITVLKKKNAD
-52 LSDKIK
+52 FSGKVK
-58 QLNAEKKTVNA
+58 QLNAEKKIMNT
-69 ELAKV
+69 ELTKAD
-74 NRQMKKLREDAAGGC
+74 RQMKKLREDAAKGC

-99 RQFERKT
+99 LQFERKT
-106 EWMFWKADPSPEQND
+106 ERMFWKADPSLEQSG
-121 ELKYIQEI
+121 ELKHMEEI

-140 IIVLNQNGKKNLE
+140 IIRLDQNGKWNQ
-153 RLMKS
+153 
-158 FVNCHFYKN
+158 
-167 IEIIFVD
+167 D
-174 HASTDGS
+174 A
-181 VDYLETY
+181 ETTE
-188 RSVYDMTIIKQNE
+188 S
-201 NLSFSVSNN
+201 
-210 YAAKQAKGE
+210 E
-219 YLLFMNNDTQV
+219 YLLFVNKDTEI
-230 TDGWLDELLIAI
+230 TDGWMDELLIAMRE
-242 QKADQ
+242 ADR

-253 KLVYPEIPVGSANEE
+253 KLVYPEIPAGMANEE
-268 KSYMLQHAGIGFKD
+268 KSYMLQHTGIGFKD

-294 NLKNGKPDSDISLE
+294 NMKNGQPDSDFNME
-308 LQERAAVTAA
+308 LQERIAVSKNA
-318 VMLVKKDAFD
+318 MLIKKTVFD
-328 EVGGFD
+328 EIGGFD
-334 IKYIYG
+334 DRYIGEYA
-340 YEDVD
+340 DVD
-345 LCLKLH
+345 LCLRLYQ
-351 LAGYKNY
+351 AGYKNY
-358 YCPGSVVYHY
+358 YCPKALVYSDSVEDRV
-368 EFGTQEKDD
+368 EDI
-377 AKEKKQRRIHNMMV
+377 KEKKRRCTHDLMV

-519 ATDMDCRFDLDYD
+519 AADMDCRFDLDYD

-562 IYEDTAHG
+562 IYEDAAHG

-612 KKEFEKLGYK
+612 KKKFEKLGYK

-685 QKMHDEFASKLHVPS
+685 QKMHDELASKLHVPS

>member
-140 IIVLNQNGKKNLE
+140 IIRLDQNGKWNQ
-153 RLMKS
+153 
-158 FVNCHFYKN
+158 
-167 IEIIFVD
+167 D
-174 HASTDGS
+174 A
-181 VDYLETY
+181 ETTE
-188 RSVYDMTIIKQNE
+188 S
-201 NLSFSVSNN
+201 
-210 YAAKQAKGE
+210 E
-219 YLLFMNNDTQV
+219 YLLFVNKDTEI
-230 TDGWLDELLIAI
+230 TDGWMDELLIAMRE
-242 QKADQ
+242 ADR

-253 KLVYPEIPVGSANEE
+253 KLVYPEIPAGMANEE
-268 KSYMLQHAGIGFKD
+268 KSYMLQHTGIGFKD

-294 NLKNGKPDSDISLE
+294 NMKNGQPDSDFNME
-308 LQERAAVTAA
+308 LQERIAVSKNA
-318 VMLVKKDAFD
+318 MLIKKTVFD
-328 EVGGFD
+328 EIGGFD
-334 IKYIYG
+334 DRYIGEYA
-340 YEDVD
+340 DVD
-345 LCLKLH
+345 LCLRLYQ
-351 LAGYKNY
+351 AGYKNY
-358 YCPGSVVYHY
+358 YCPKALVYSDSVEDRV
-368 EFGTQEKDD
+368 EDI
-377 AKEKKQRRIHNMMV
+377 KEKKRRCTHDLMV

-519 ATDMDCRFDLDYD
+519 AADMDCRFDLDYD

-562 IYEDTAHG
+562 IYEDAAHG

-685 QKMHDEFASKLHVPS
+685 QKMHDELASKLHVPS

>member
-16 GFLHKW
+16 GFLRKW
-22 RNALAEIK
+22 RNMLAEIN
-30 ALKKEASS
+30 ALKKESAD
-38 LKKQITELKKKNTD
+38 LKKQITVLKKKNAD
-52 LSDKIK
+52 FSGKVK
-58 QLNAEKKTVNA
+58 QLNAEKKIMNM
-69 ELAKV
+69 ELTKAD
-74 NRQMKKLREDAAGGC
+74 RQMKKLREDAAKGC

-99 RQFERKT
+99 LQFERKT
-106 EWMFWKADPSPEQND
+106 ERMFWKADPSLEQSG
-121 ELKYIQEI
+121 ELKHMEEI

-140 IIVLNQNGKKNLE
+140 IIRLDQNGKWNQ
-153 RLMKS
+153 
-158 FVNCHFYKN
+158 
-167 IEIIFVD
+167 D
-174 HASTDGS
+174 A
-181 VDYLETY
+181 ETTE
-188 RSVYDMTIIKQNE
+188 S
-201 NLSFSVSNN
+201 
-210 YAAKQAKGE
+210 E
-219 YLLFMNNDTQV
+219 YLLFVNKDTEI
-230 TDGWLDELLIAI
+230 TDGWMDELLIAMRE
-242 QKADQ
+242 ADR

-253 KLVYPEIPVGSANEE
+253 KLVYPEIPAGMANEE
-268 KSYMLQHAGIGFKD
+268 KSYMLQHTGIGFKD

-294 NLKNGKPDSDISLE
+294 NMKNGQPDSDLNME
-308 LQERAAVTAA
+308 LQERIAVSKNA
-318 VMLVKKDAFD
+318 MLIKKTVFD
-328 EVGGFD
+328 EIGGFD
-334 IKYIYG
+334 DRYIGEYA
-340 YEDVD
+340 DVD
-345 LCLKLH
+345 LCLRLYQ
-351 LAGYKNY
+351 AGYKNY
-358 YCPGSVVYHY
+358 YCPKALVYSDGV
-368 EFGTQEKDD
+368 EDRVEDI
-377 AKEKKQRRIHNMMV
+377 KEKKRRCTHDLMV

-417 QKLTIAFAVSDAKTG
+417 QKLTVAFAVTDAKPG

-437 YYHALFFGAALEALG
+437 YYHVLFFGAALEALG

-519 ATDMDCRFDLDYD
+519 AADMDCRFDLDYE

-562 IYEDTAHG
+562 IYEDAAHG

-685 QKMHDEFASKLHVPS
+685 QKMHDVFASKLHVSS

>member
-106 EWMFWKADPSPEQND
+106 EWMFWKADPSLEQSG
-121 ELKYIQEI
+121 ELKHMEEI

-140 IIVLNQNGKKNLE
+140 IIRLDQNGKWNQ
-153 RLMKS
+153 
-158 FVNCHFYKN
+158 
-167 IEIIFVD
+167 D
-174 HASTDGS
+174 A
-181 VDYLETY
+181 ETTE
-188 RSVYDMTIIKQNE
+188 S
-201 NLSFSVSNN
+201 
-210 YAAKQAKGE
+210 E
-219 YLLFMNNDTQV
+219 YLLFVNKDTEI
-230 TDGWLDELLIAI
+230 TDGWMDELLIAMRE
-242 QKADQ
+242 AAR

-253 KLVYPEIPVGSANEE
+253 KLVYPEIPAGMANEE
-268 KSYMLQHAGIGFKD
+268 KSYMLQHTGIGFKD

-294 NLKNGKPDSDISLE
+294 NMKNGQPDSDLNME
-308 LQERAAVTAA
+308 LQERIAVSKNA
-318 VMLVKKDAFD
+318 MLIKKTVFD
-328 EVGGFD
+328 EIGGFD
-334 IKYIYG
+334 DRYIGEYA
-340 YEDVD
+340 DVD
-345 LCLKLH
+345 LCLRLYQ
-351 LAGYKNY
+351 AGYKNY
-358 YCPGSVVYHY
+358 YCPKALVYSDSVEDRV
-368 EFGTQEKDD
+368 EDI
-377 AKEKKQRRIHNMMV
+377 KEKKRRCTHDLMV

-519 ATDMDCRFDLDYD
+519 AADMDCRFDLDYD

-562 IYEDTAHG
+562 IYEDAAHG

-749 VYGRHWEKFPV
+749 VYGRHWENFPV

>member
-16 GFLHKW
+16 GFLRKW
-22 RNALAEIK
+22 RNMLAEIN
-30 ALKKEASS
+30 ALKKESAG
-38 LKKQITELKKKNTD
+38 LKKQITVLKKKNAD
-52 LSDKIK
+52 FSGKVK
-58 QLNAEKKTVNA
+58 QLNAEKKIMNT
-69 ELAKV
+69 ELTKAD
-74 NRQMKKLREDAAGGC
+74 RQMKKLREDAAKGC

-99 RQFERKT
+99 LQFERKT
-106 EWMFWKADPSPEQND
+106 ERMFWKADPSLEQSG
-121 ELKYIQEI
+121 ELKHMEEI

-140 IIVLNQNGKKNLE
+140 IIRLDQNGKWNQ
-153 RLMKS
+153 
-158 FVNCHFYKN
+158 
-167 IEIIFVD
+167 D
-174 HASTDGS
+174 A
-181 VDYLETY
+181 ETTE
-188 RSVYDMTIIKQNE
+188 S
-201 NLSFSVSNN
+201 
-210 YAAKQAKGE
+210 E
-219 YLLFMNNDTQV
+219 YLLFVNKDTEI
-230 TDGWLDELLIAI
+230 TDGWMDELLIAMRE
-242 QKADQ
+242 ADR

-253 KLVYPEIPVGSANEE
+253 KLVYPEIPAGMANEE
-268 KSYMLQHAGIGFKD
+268 KSYMLQHTGIGFKD

-294 NLKNGKPDSDISLE
+294 NMKNGQPDSDLNME
-308 LQERAAVTAA
+308 LQERIAVSKNA
-318 VMLVKKDAFD
+318 MLIKKTVFD
-328 EVGGFD
+328 EIGGFD
-334 IKYIYG
+334 DRYIGEYA
-340 YEDVD
+340 DVD
-345 LCLKLH
+345 LCLRLYQ
-351 LAGYKNY
+351 AGYKNY
-358 YCPGSVVYHY
+358 YCPKALVYSDGV
-368 EFGTQEKDD
+368 EDRVEDI
-377 AKEKKQRRIHNMMV
+377 KEKKRRCTHDLMV

-519 ATDMDCRFDLDYD
+519 VADMDCRFDLDYD

-562 IYEDTAHG
+562 IYEDAAHG

>member
-16 GFLHKW
+16 GFLRKW
-22 RNALAEIK
+22 RNMLAEIN
-30 ALKKEASS
+30 ALKKESAG
-38 LKKQITELKKKNTD
+38 LKKQITVLKKKNAD
-52 LSDKIK
+52 FSGKVK
-58 QLNAEKKTVNA
+58 QLNAEKKIMNT
-69 ELAKV
+69 ELTKAD
-74 NRQMKKLREDAAGGC
+74 RQMKKLREDAAKGC

-99 RQFERKT
+99 LQFERKT
-106 EWMFWKADPSPEQND
+106 ERMFWKADPSLEQSG
-121 ELKYIQEI
+121 ELKHMEEI

-140 IIVLNQNGKKNLE
+140 IIRLDQNGKWNQ
-153 RLMKS
+153 
-158 FVNCHFYKN
+158 
-167 IEIIFVD
+167 D
-174 HASTDGS
+174 A
-181 VDYLETY
+181 ETTE
-188 RSVYDMTIIKQNE
+188 S
-201 NLSFSVSNN
+201 
-210 YAAKQAKGE
+210 E
-219 YLLFMNNDTQV
+219 YLLFVNKDTEI
-230 TDGWLDELLIAI
+230 TDGWMDELLIAMRE
-242 QKADQ
+242 ADR

-253 KLVYPEIPVGSANEE
+253 KLVYPEIPAGMANEE
-268 KSYMLQHAGIGFKD
+268 KSYMLQHTGIGFKD

-294 NLKNGKPDSDISLE
+294 NMKNGQPDSDFNME
-308 LQERAAVTAA
+308 LQERIAVSKNA
-318 VMLVKKDAFD
+318 MLIKKTVFD
-328 EVGGFD
+328 EIGGFD
-334 IKYIYG
+334 DRYIGEYA
-340 YEDVD
+340 DVD
-345 LCLKLH
+345 LCLRLYQ
-351 LAGYKNY
+351 AGYKNY
-358 YCPGSVVYHY
+358 YCPKALVYSDSVEDRV
-368 EFGTQEKDD
+368 EDI
-377 AKEKKQRRIHNMMV
+377 KEKKRRCTHDLMV

-519 ATDMDCRFDLDYD
+519 AADMDCRFDLDYD

-548 EYLAEQKAYVIKNH
+548 EYLAEQKAYVIKNY
-562 IYEDTAHG
+562 IYEDAAHG

-685 QKMHDEFASKLHVPS
+685 QKMHDELASKLHVPS

>member
-16 GFLHKW
+16 GFLRKW
-22 RNALAEIK
+22 RNLLAEIN
-30 ALKKEASS
+30 ALKKESAG
-38 LKKQITELKKKNTD
+38 LKKQITVLKKKNAD
-52 LSDKIK
+52 FSGKVK
-58 QLNAEKKTVNA
+58 QLNAEKKIMNT
-69 ELAKV
+69 ELTKAD
-74 NRQMKKLREDAAGGC
+74 RQMKKLREDAAKGC

-99 RQFERKT
+99 LQFERKT
-106 EWMFWKADPSPEQND
+106 ERMFWKADPSLEQSG
-121 ELKYIQEI
+121 ELKHMEEI

-140 IIVLNQNGKKNLE
+140 IIRLDQNGKWNQ
-153 RLMKS
+153 
-158 FVNCHFYKN
+158 
-167 IEIIFVD
+167 D
-174 HASTDGS
+174 A
-181 VDYLETY
+181 ETTE
-188 RSVYDMTIIKQNE
+188 S
-201 NLSFSVSNN
+201 
-210 YAAKQAKGE
+210 E
-219 YLLFMNNDTQV
+219 YLLFVNKDTEI
-230 TDGWLDELLIAI
+230 TDGWLDELLIAMRE
-242 QKADQ
+242 ADR

-253 KLVYPEIPVGSANEE
+253 KLVYPEIPAGMANEE
-268 KSYMLQHAGIGFKD
+268 KSYMLQHTGIGFKD

-294 NLKNGKPDSDISLE
+294 NMKNGQPDSDLNME
-308 LQERAAVTAA
+308 LQERIAVSKNA
-318 VMLVKKDAFD
+318 MLIKKTVFD
-328 EVGGFD
+328 EIGGFD
-334 IKYIYG
+334 DRYIGEYA
-340 YEDVD
+340 DVD
-345 LCLKLH
+345 LCLRLYQ
-351 LAGYKNY
+351 AGYKNY
-358 YCPGSVVYHY
+358 YCPKALVYSDGV
-368 EFGTQEKDD
+368 EDRVEDI
-377 AKEKKQRRIHNMMV
+377 KEKKRRCTHDLMV

-519 ATDMDCRFDLDYD
+519 AADMDCRFDLDYD

-562 IYEDTAHG
+562 IYEDAAHG

-749 VYGRHWEKFPV
+749 VYGRHWENFPV

>member
-16 GFLHKW
+16 GFLRKW
-22 RNALAEIK
+22 RNMLAEIN
-30 ALKKEASS
+30 ALKKESAG
-38 LKKQITELKKKNTD
+38 LKKQITVLKKKNAD
-52 LSDKIK
+52 FSGKVK
-58 QLNAEKKTVNA
+58 QLNAEKKIMNT
-69 ELAKV
+69 ELTKAD
-74 NRQMKKLREDAAGGC
+74 RQMKKLREDAAKGC

-99 RQFERKT
+99 LQFERKT
-106 EWMFWKADPSPEQND
+106 ERMFWKADPSLEQSG
-121 ELKYIQEI
+121 ELKHMEEI

-140 IIVLNQNGKKNLE
+140 IIRLDQNGKWNQ
-153 RLMKS
+153 
-158 FVNCHFYKN
+158 
-167 IEIIFVD
+167 D
-174 HASTDGS
+174 A
-181 VDYLETY
+181 ETTE
-188 RSVYDMTIIKQNE
+188 S
-201 NLSFSVSNN
+201 
-210 YAAKQAKGE
+210 E
-219 YLLFMNNDTQV
+219 YLLFVNKDTEI
-230 TDGWLDELLIAI
+230 TDGWMDELLIAMRE
-242 QKADQ
+242 ADR

-253 KLVYPEIPVGSANEE
+253 KLVYPEIPAGMANEE
-268 KSYMLQHAGIGFKD
+268 KSYMLQHTGIGFKD

-294 NLKNGKPDSDISLE
+294 NMKNGQPDSDLNME
-308 LQERAAVTAA
+308 LQERIAVSKNA
-318 VMLVKKDAFD
+318 MLIKKTVFD
-328 EVGGFD
+328 EIGGFD
-334 IKYIYG
+334 DRYIGEYA
-340 YEDVD
+340 DVD
-345 LCLKLH
+345 LCLRLYQ
-351 LAGYKNY
+351 AGYKNY
-358 YCPGSVVYHY
+358 YCPKALVYSDGV
-368 EFGTQEKDD
+368 EDRVEDI
-377 AKEKKQRRIHNMMV
+377 KEKKRRCTHDLMV

-519 ATDMDCRFDLDYD
+519 AADMDCRFDLDYD

-562 IYEDTAHG
+562 IYEDAAHG

-685 QKMHDEFASKLHVPS
+685 QKMHDELASKLHVPS

>member
-16 GFLHKW
+16 GFLRKW
-22 RNALAEIK
+22 RNLLAEIN
-30 ALKKEASS
+30 ALKKESAG
-38 LKKQITELKKKNTD
+38 LKKQMTVLKKKNAD
-52 LSDKIK
+52 FSGKVK
-58 QLNAEKKTVNA
+58 QLNAEKKIMNT
-69 ELAKV
+69 ELTKAD
-74 NRQMKKLREDAAGGC
+74 RQMKKLREDAAKGC

-99 RQFERKT
+99 LQFERKT
-106 EWMFWKADPSPEQND
+106 ERMFWKADPSLEQSG
-121 ELKYIQEI
+121 ELKHMEEI

-140 IIVLNQNGKKNLE
+140 IIRLDQNGKWNQ
-153 RLMKS
+153 
-158 FVNCHFYKN
+158 
-167 IEIIFVD
+167 D
-174 HASTDGS
+174 A
-181 VDYLETY
+181 ETTE
-188 RSVYDMTIIKQNE
+188 S
-201 NLSFSVSNN
+201 
-210 YAAKQAKGE
+210 E
-219 YLLFMNNDTQV
+219 YLLFVNKDTEI
-230 TDGWLDELLIAI
+230 TDGWMDELLIAMRE
-242 QKADQ
+242 ADR

-253 KLVYPEIPVGSANEE
+253 KLVYPEIPAGMANEE
-268 KSYMLQHAGIGFKD
+268 KSYMLQHTGIGFKD

-294 NLKNGKPDSDISLE
+294 NMKNGQPDSDLNME
-308 LQERAAVTAA
+308 LQERIAVSKNA
-318 VMLVKKDAFD
+318 MLIKKTVFD
-328 EVGGFD
+328 EIGGFD
-334 IKYIYG
+334 DRYIGEYA
-340 YEDVD
+340 DVD
-345 LCLKLH
+345 LCLRLYQ
-351 LAGYKNY
+351 AGYKNY
-358 YCPGSVVYHY
+358 YCPKALVYSDGV
-368 EFGTQEKDD
+368 EDRVEDI
-377 AKEKKQRRIHNMMV
+377 KEKKRRCTHDLMV

-519 ATDMDCRFDLDYD
+519 AADMDCRFDLDYD

-562 IYEDTAHG
+562 IYEDAAHG

-749 VYGRHWEKFPV
+749 VYGRHWENFPV

>member
-16 GFLHKW
+16 GFLRKW
-22 RNALAEIK
+22 RNMLAEIN
-30 ALKKEASS
+30 ALKKESAG
-38 LKKQITELKKKNTD
+38 LKKQITVLKKKNAD
-52 LSDKIK
+52 FSGKVK
-58 QLNAEKKTVNA
+58 QLNAEKKIMNT
-69 ELAKV
+69 ELTKAD
-74 NRQMKKLREDAAGGC
+74 RQMKKLREDAAKGC

-99 RQFERKT
+99 LQFERKT
-106 EWMFWKADPSPEQND
+106 ERMFWKADPSLEQSG
-121 ELKYIQEI
+121 ELKHMEEI

-140 IIVLNQNGKKNLE
+140 IIRLDQNGKWNQ
-153 RLMKS
+153 
-158 FVNCHFYKN
+158 
-167 IEIIFVD
+167 D
-174 HASTDGS
+174 A
-181 VDYLETY
+181 ETTE
-188 RSVYDMTIIKQNE
+188 S
-201 NLSFSVSNN
+201 
-210 YAAKQAKGE
+210 E
-219 YLLFMNNDTQV
+219 YLLFVNKDTEI

-294 NLKNGKPDSDISLE
+294 NLKNGEPDSDLNME
-308 LQERAAVTAA
+308 LQERIAVSKNA
-318 VMLVKKDAFD
+318 MLIKKTVFD
-328 EVGGFD
+328 EIGGFD
-334 IKYIYG
+334 DRYIGEYA
-340 YEDVD
+340 DVD
-345 LCLKLH
+345 LCLRLYQ
-351 LAGYKNY
+351 AGYKNY
-358 YCPGSVVYHY
+358 YCPKALVYSDGV
-368 EFGTQEKDD
+368 EDRVEDI
-377 AKEKKQRRIHNMMV
+377 KEKKRRCTHDLMV

-466 YNVGVDTDILVPV
+466 YNVGVDTDILVLV

-519 ATDMDCRFDLDYD
+519 VADMDCRFDLDYD

-685 QKMHDEFASKLHVPS
+685 QKMHDELASKLHVPS

>member
-16 GFLHKW
+16 GFLRKW
-22 RNALAEIK
+22 RNMLAEIN
-30 ALKKEASS
+30 ALKKESAG
-38 LKKQITELKKKNTD
+38 LKKQITVLKKKNAD
-52 LSDKIK
+52 FSGKVK
-58 QLNAEKKTVNA
+58 QLNAEKKIMNT
-69 ELAKV
+69 ELTKAD
-74 NRQMKKLREDAAGGC
+74 RQMKKLREDAAKGC

-99 RQFERKT
+99 LQFERKT
-106 EWMFWKADPSPEQND
+106 ERMFWKADPSLEQSG
-121 ELKYIQEI
+121 ELKHMEEI

-140 IIVLNQNGKKNLE
+140 IIRLDQNGKWNQ
-153 RLMKS
+153 
-158 FVNCHFYKN
+158 
-167 IEIIFVD
+167 D
-174 HASTDGS
+174 A
-181 VDYLETY
+181 ETTE
-188 RSVYDMTIIKQNE
+188 S
-201 NLSFSVSNN
+201 
-210 YAAKQAKGE
+210 E
-219 YLLFMNNDTQV
+219 YLLFVNKDTEI
-230 TDGWLDELLIAI
+230 TDGWLDELLIAMRE
-242 QKADQ
+242 ADR

-253 KLVYPEIPVGSANEE
+253 KLVYPEIPAGMANEE
-268 KSYMLQHAGIGFKD
+268 KSYMLQHTGIGFKD

-294 NLKNGKPDSDISLE
+294 NMKNGQPDSDLNME
-308 LQERAAVTAA
+308 LQERIAVSKNA
-318 VMLVKKDAFD
+318 MLIKKTVFD
-328 EVGGFD
+328 EIGGFD
-334 IKYIYG
+334 DRYIGEYA
-340 YEDVD
+340 DVD
-345 LCLKLH
+345 LCLRLYQ
-351 LAGYKNY
+351 AGYKNY
-358 YCPGSVVYHY
+358 YCPKALVYSDGV
-368 EFGTQEKDD
+368 EDRVEDI
-377 AKEKKQRRIHNMMV
+377 KEKKRRCTHDLMV

-466 YNVGVDTDILVPV
+466 YNVGVDTDILVLV

-519 ATDMDCRFDLDYD
+519 VADMDCRFDLDYD

-685 QKMHDEFASKLHVPS
+685 QKMHDELASKLHVPS

>member
-16 GFLHKW
+16 GFLRKW
-22 RNALAEIK
+22 RNMLAEIN
-30 ALKKEASS
+30 ALKKESAG
-38 LKKQITELKKKNTD
+38 LKKQITVLKKKNAD
-52 LSDKIK
+52 FSDKVK
-58 QLNAEKKTVNA
+58 QLNAEKKIMNT
-69 ELAKV
+69 ELTKAD
-74 NRQMKKLREDAAGGC
+74 RQMKKLREDAAKGC

-99 RQFERKT
+99 LQFERKT
-106 EWMFWKADPSPEQND
+106 ERMFWKADPSLEQSG
-121 ELKYIQEI
+121 ELMHMEEI

-140 IIVLNQNGKKNLE
+140 IIRLDQNGKWNQ
-153 RLMKS
+153 
-158 FVNCHFYKN
+158 
-167 IEIIFVD
+167 D
-174 HASTDGS
+174 A
-181 VDYLETY
+181 ETTE
-188 RSVYDMTIIKQNE
+188 S
-201 NLSFSVSNN
+201 
-210 YAAKQAKGE
+210 E
-219 YLLFMNNDTQV
+219 YLLFVNKDTEI
-230 TDGWLDELLIAI
+230 TDGWMDELLIAMRE
-242 QKADQ
+242 ADR

-253 KLVYPEIPVGSANEE
+253 KLVYPGIPAGMANEE
-268 KSYMLQHAGIGFKD
+268 KSYMLQHTGIGFKD

-294 NLKNGKPDSDISLE
+294 NMKNGQPDSDLNME
-308 LQERAAVTAA
+308 LQERIAVSKNA
-318 VMLVKKDAFD
+318 MLIKKTVFD
-328 EVGGFD
+328 EIGGFD
-334 IKYIYG
+334 DRYIGEYA
-340 YEDVD
+340 DVD
-345 LCLKLH
+345 LCLRLYQ
-351 LAGYKNY
+351 AGYKNY
-358 YCPGSVVYHY
+358 YCPKALVYSDGV
-368 EFGTQEKDD
+368 EDRVEDI
-377 AKEKKQRRIHNMMV
+377 KEKKRRCTHDLMV

-417 QKLTIAFAVSDAKTG
+417 QKLTVAFAVADAKPG

-452 CKVKILS
+452 CKVKIFS

-519 ATDMDCRFDLDYD
+519 AADMDCRFDLDYD

-562 IYEDTAHG
+562 IYEDAAHG

-685 QKMHDEFASKLHVPS
+685 QKMHDELASKLHVPS

>member
-22 RNALAEIK
+22 RNMLAEIN
-30 ALKKEASS
+30 ALKKESAG
-38 LKKQITELKKKNTD
+38 LKKQITVLKKKNAD
-52 LSDKIK
+52 FSGKVK
-58 QLNAEKKTVNA
+58 QLNAEKKIMNT
-69 ELAKV
+69 ELTKAD
-74 NRQMKKLREDAAGGC
+74 RQMKKLREDAAKGC

-99 RQFERKT
+99 LQFERKT
-106 EWMFWKADPSPEQND
+106 ERMFWKADPSLEQSG
-121 ELKYIQEI
+121 ELKHMEEI

-140 IIVLNQNGKKNLE
+140 IIRLDQNGKWNQ
-153 RLMKS
+153 
-158 FVNCHFYKN
+158 
-167 IEIIFVD
+167 D
-174 HASTDGS
+174 A
-181 VDYLETY
+181 ETTE
-188 RSVYDMTIIKQNE
+188 S
-201 NLSFSVSNN
+201 
-210 YAAKQAKGE
+210 E
-219 YLLFMNNDTQV
+219 YLLFVNKDTEI
-230 TDGWLDELLIAI
+230 TDGWMDELLIAMRE
-242 QKADQ
+242 ADR

-253 KLVYPEIPVGSANEE
+253 KLVYPEVPAGMANEE
-268 KSYMLQHAGIGFKD
+268 KSYMLQHTGIGFKD

-294 NLKNGKPDSDISLE
+294 NMKNGQPDSDLNME
-308 LQERAAVTAA
+308 LQERIAVSKNA
-318 VMLVKKDAFD
+318 MLIKKTVFD
-328 EVGGFD
+328 EIGGFD
-334 IKYIYG
+334 DRYIGEYA
-340 YEDVD
+340 DVD
-345 LCLKLH
+345 LCLRLYQ
-351 LAGYKNY
+351 AGYKNY
-358 YCPGSVVYHY
+358 YCPKALVYSDGV
-368 EFGTQEKDD
+368 EDRVEDI
-377 AKEKKQRRIHNMMV
+377 KEKKRRCTHDLMV

-490 CKNDLIRILW
+490 YKNDLIRILW

>member
-16 GFLHKW
+16 GFLRKW
-22 RNALAEIK
+22 RNMLAEIN
-30 ALKKEASS
+30 ALKKESAG
-38 LKKQITELKKKNTD
+38 LKKQITVLKKKNAD
-52 LSDKIK
+52 FSGKVK
-58 QLNAEKKTVNA
+58 QLNAEKKIMNT
-69 ELAKV
+69 ELTKAD
-74 NRQMKKLREDAAGGC
+74 RQMKKLREDAAKGC

-99 RQFERKT
+99 LQFERKT
-106 EWMFWKADPSPEQND
+106 ERMFWKADPSLEQSG
-121 ELKYIQEI
+121 ELKHMEEI

-140 IIVLNQNGKKNLE
+140 IIRLDQNGKWNQ
-153 RLMKS
+153 
-158 FVNCHFYKN
+158 
-167 IEIIFVD
+167 D
-174 HASTDGS
+174 A
-181 VDYLETY
+181 ETTE
-188 RSVYDMTIIKQNE
+188 S
-201 NLSFSVSNN
+201 
-210 YAAKQAKGE
+210 E
-219 YLLFMNNDTQV
+219 YLLFVNKDTEI
-230 TDGWLDELLIAI
+230 TDGWLDELLIAMRE
-242 QKADQ
+242 ADR

-253 KLVYPEIPVGSANEE
+253 KLVYPEIPAGMANEE
-268 KSYMLQHAGIGFKD
+268 KSYMLQHTGIGFKD

-294 NLKNGKPDSDISLE
+294 NMKNGQPDSDLNME
-308 LQERAAVTAA
+308 LQERIAVSKNA
-318 VMLVKKDAFD
+318 MLIKKTVFD
-328 EVGGFD
+328 EIGGFD
-334 IKYIYG
+334 DRYIGEYA
-340 YEDVD
+340 DVD
-345 LCLKLH
+345 LCLRLYQ
-351 LAGYKNY
+351 AGYKNY
-358 YCPGSVVYHY
+358 YCPKALVYSDGV
-368 EFGTQEKDD
+368 EDRVEDI
-377 AKEKKQRRIHNMMV
+377 KEKKRRCTHDMMV

-490 CKNDLIRILW
+490 YKNDLIRILW

-519 ATDMDCRFDLDYD
+519 AADMDCRFDLDYD

-562 IYEDTAHG
+562 IYEDAAHG

-685 QKMHDEFASKLHVPS
+685 QKMHDELASKLHVPS

>member
-16 GFLHKW
+16 GFLRKW
-22 RNALAEIK
+22 RNMLAEIY
-30 ALKKEASS
+30 ALKKESAG
-38 LKKQITELKKKNTD
+38 LKKQITVLKKKNAD
-52 LSDKIK
+52 FSGKVK
-58 QLNAEKKTVNA
+58 QLNAEKKIMNT
-69 ELAKV
+69 ELTKAD
-74 NRQMKKLREDAAGGC
+74 RQMKKLREDAAKGC

-99 RQFERKT
+99 LQFERKT
-106 EWMFWKADPSPEQND
+106 ERMFWKADPSLEQSG
-121 ELKYIQEI
+121 ELKHMEEI
-129 RFLEEKRPLVS
+129 RLLEEKRPLVS
-140 IIVLNQNGKKNLE
+140 IIRLDQNGKWNQ
-153 RLMKS
+153 
-158 FVNCHFYKN
+158 
-167 IEIIFVD
+167 D
-174 HASTDGS
+174 A
-181 VDYLETY
+181 ETTE
-188 RSVYDMTIIKQNE
+188 S
-201 NLSFSVSNN
+201 
-210 YAAKQAKGE
+210 E
-219 YLLFMNNDTQV
+219 YLLFVNKDTEI
-230 TDGWLDELLIAI
+230 TDGWMDELLIAMRE
-242 QKADQ
+242 ADR

-253 KLVYPEIPVGSANEE
+253 KLVYPEIPAGMANEE
-268 KSYMLQHAGIGFKD
+268 KSYMLQHTGIGFKD

-294 NLKNGKPDSDISLE
+294 NMKNGQPDSDLNME
-308 LQERAAVTAA
+308 LQERIAVSKNA
-318 VMLVKKDAFD
+318 MLIKKTVFD
-328 EVGGFD
+328 EIGGFD
-334 IKYIYG
+334 DRYIGEYA
-340 YEDVD
+340 DVD
-345 LCLKLH
+345 LCLRLYQ
-351 LAGYKNY
+351 AGYKNY
-358 YCPGSVVYHY
+358 YCPKALVYSDGV
-368 EFGTQEKDD
+368 EDRVEDI
-377 AKEKKQRRIHNMMV
+377 KEKKRRCTHDLMV

-417 QKLTIAFAVSDAKTG
+417 QKLTVAFAVADAKPG

-437 YYHALFFGAALEALG
+437 YYHVLFLGAALEALG

-519 ATDMDCRFDLDYD
+519 AADMDCRFYLDYD

-562 IYEDTAHG
+562 IYEDAAHG

-749 VYGRHWEKFPV
+749 VYGRHWENFPV

>member
-16 GFLHKW
+16 GFLRKW
-22 RNALAEIK
+22 RNMLAEIN
-30 ALKKEASS
+30 ALKKESAG
-38 LKKQITELKKKNTD
+38 LKKQITVLKKKNAD
-52 LSDKIK
+52 FSGKVK
-58 QLNAEKKTVNA
+58 QLNAEKKIMNT
-69 ELAKV
+69 ELTKAD
-74 NRQMKKLREDAAGGC
+74 RQMKKLREDAAKGC

-99 RQFERKT
+99 LQFERKT
-106 EWMFWKADPSPEQND
+106 ERMFWKADPSLEQSG
-121 ELKYIQEI
+121 ELKHMEEI

-140 IIVLNQNGKKNLE
+140 IIRLDQNGKWNQ
-153 RLMKS
+153 
-158 FVNCHFYKN
+158 
-167 IEIIFVD
+167 D
-174 HASTDGS
+174 A
-181 VDYLETY
+181 ETTE
-188 RSVYDMTIIKQNE
+188 S
-201 NLSFSVSNN
+201 
-210 YAAKQAKGE
+210 E
-219 YLLFMNNDTQV
+219 YLLFVNKDTEI
-230 TDGWLDELLIAI
+230 TDGWMDELLIAMRE
-242 QKADQ
+242 ADR

-253 KLVYPEIPVGSANEE
+253 KLVYPGIPAGMANEE
-268 KSYMLQHAGIGFKD
+268 KSYMLQHTGIGFKD

-294 NLKNGKPDSDISLE
+294 NMKNGQPDSDLNME
-308 LQERAAVTAA
+308 LQERIAVSKNA
-318 VMLVKKDAFD
+318 MLIKKTVFD
-328 EVGGFD
+328 EIGGFD
-334 IKYIYG
+334 DRYIGEYA
-340 YEDVD
+340 DVD
-345 LCLKLH
+345 LCLRLYQ
-351 LAGYKNY
+351 AGYKNY
-358 YCPGSVVYHY
+358 YCPKALVYSDGV
-368 EFGTQEKDD
+368 EDRVEDI
-377 AKEKKQRRIHNMMV
+377 KEKKRRCTHDLMV

-519 ATDMDCRFDLDYD
+519 AADMDCRFDLDYD

-562 IYEDTAHG
+562 IYEDAAHG

-749 VYGRHWEKFPV
+749 VYGRHWENFPV

>member
-16 GFLHKW
+16 GFLRKW
-22 RNALAEIK
+22 RNMLAEIN
-30 ALKKEASS
+30 ALKKESAG
-38 LKKQITELKKKNTD
+38 LKKQITVLKKKNAD
-52 LSDKIK
+52 FSGKVK
-58 QLNAEKKTVNA
+58 QLNAEKKIMNT
-69 ELAKV
+69 ELTKAD
-74 NRQMKKLREDAAGGC
+74 RQMKKLREDAAKGC

-99 RQFERKT
+99 LQFERKT
-106 EWMFWKADPSPEQND
+106 ERMFWKADPSLEQSG
-121 ELKYIQEI
+121 ELKHMEEI

-140 IIVLNQNGKKNLE
+140 IIRLDQNGKWNQ
-153 RLMKS
+153 
-158 FVNCHFYKN
+158 N
-167 IEIIFVD
+167 
-174 HASTDGS
+174 A
-181 VDYLETY
+181 ETTE
-188 RSVYDMTIIKQNE
+188 S
-201 NLSFSVSNN
+201 
-210 YAAKQAKGE
+210 E
-219 YLLFMNNDTQV
+219 YLLFVNKDTEI
-230 TDGWLDELLIAI
+230 TDGWMDELLIAMRE
-242 QKADQ
+242 ADR

-253 KLVYPEIPVGSANEE
+253 KLVYPEIPAGMANEE
-268 KSYMLQHAGIGFKD
+268 KSYMLQHTGIGFKD

-294 NLKNGKPDSDISLE
+294 NMKNGQPDSDLNME
-308 LQERAAVTAA
+308 LQERIAVSKNA
-318 VMLVKKDAFD
+318 MLIKKTVFD
-328 EVGGFD
+328 EIGGFD
-334 IKYIYG
+334 DRYICEYA
-340 YEDVD
+340 DVD
-345 LCLKLH
+345 LCLRLYQ
-351 LAGYKNY
+351 AGYKNY
-358 YCPGSVVYHY
+358 YCPKALVYSDGV
-368 EFGTQEKDD
+368 EDRVEDI
-377 AKEKKQRRIHNMMV
+377 KEKKRRCTHDLMV

-396 QRYLAKQLF
+396 QRYLAKHLF
-405 NDKISQSHMFTE
+405 DDKISRSHMFTE

-437 YYHALFFGAALEALG
+437 YYHVLFFGAALEALG

-519 ATDMDCRFDLDYD
+519 AADMDCRFDLDYE

-562 IYEDTAHG
+562 IYEDAAHG
-570 FVQMISGC
+570 FIQMIRGY
-578 FDVPVCSDEIDIC
+578 FDVPVCAEEIDIC

>member
-16 GFLHKW
+16 GFLRKW
-22 RNALAEIK
+22 RNMLAEIN
-30 ALKKEASS
+30 ALKKESAG
-38 LKKQITELKKKNTD
+38 LKKQITVLKKKNAD
-52 LSDKIK
+52 FSGKVK
-58 QLNAEKKTVNA
+58 QLNAEKKIMNT
-69 ELAKV
+69 ELTKAD
-74 NRQMKKLREDAAGGC
+74 RQMKKLREDAAKGC

-99 RQFERKT
+99 LQFERKT
-106 EWMFWKADPSPEQND
+106 ERMFWKADPSLEQSG
-121 ELKYIQEI
+121 ELKHMEEI

-140 IIVLNQNGKKNLE
+140 IIRLNQNGKWNQ
-153 RLMKS
+153 
-158 FVNCHFYKN
+158 
-167 IEIIFVD
+167 D
-174 HASTDGS
+174 A
-181 VDYLETY
+181 ETTE
-188 RSVYDMTIIKQNE
+188 S
-201 NLSFSVSNN
+201 
-210 YAAKQAKGE
+210 E
-219 YLLFMNNDTQV
+219 YLLFVNKDTEI
-230 TDGWLDELLIAI
+230 TDGWMDELLIAMRE
-242 QKADQ
+242 ADR

-253 KLVYPEIPVGSANEE
+253 KLVYPEIPAGMANEE
-268 KSYMLQHAGIGFKD
+268 KSYMLQHTGIGFKD
-282 VIREKAHFIQPY
+282 IIREKAHFIQPY
-294 NLKNGKPDSDISLE
+294 NMKNGQPDSDLNME
-308 LQERAAVTAA
+308 LQERIAVSKNA
-318 VMLVKKDAFD
+318 MLIKKTVFD
-328 EVGGFD
+328 EIGGFD
-334 IKYIYG
+334 DRYIGEYA
-340 YEDVD
+340 DVD
-345 LCLKLH
+345 LCLRLYQ
-351 LAGYKNY
+351 AGYKNY
-358 YCPGSVVYHY
+358 YCPKALVYSDGV
-368 EFGTQEKDD
+368 EDRVEDI
-377 AKEKKQRRIHNMMV
+377 KEKKRRCTHDLMV

-417 QKLTIAFAVSDAKTG
+417 QKLTVAFAVADAKPG

-437 YYHALFFGAALEALG
+437 YYHVLFFGAALEALG

-519 ATDMDCRFDLDYD
+519 AADMDCRFDLDYE

-562 IYEDTAHG
+562 IYEDAAHG

>member
-16 GFLHKW
+16 GFLRKW
-22 RNALAEIK
+22 RNMLAEIN
-30 ALKKEASS
+30 ALKKESAG
-38 LKKQITELKKKNTD
+38 LKKQITVLKKKNAD
-52 LSDKIK
+52 FSGKVK
-58 QLNAEKKTVNA
+58 QLNAEKKIMNT
-69 ELAKV
+69 ELTKAD
-74 NRQMKKLREDAAGGC
+74 RQMKKLREDAAKGC

-99 RQFERKT
+99 LQFERKT
-106 EWMFWKADPSPEQND
+106 ERMFWKADPSLEQSG
-121 ELKYIQEI
+121 ELKHMEEI

-140 IIVLNQNGKKNLE
+140 IIRLDQNGKWNQ
-153 RLMKS
+153 
-158 FVNCHFYKN
+158 
-167 IEIIFVD
+167 D
-174 HASTDGS
+174 A
-181 VDYLETY
+181 ETTE
-188 RSVYDMTIIKQNE
+188 S
-201 NLSFSVSNN
+201 
-210 YAAKQAKGE
+210 E
-219 YLLFMNNDTQV
+219 YLLFVNKDTEI
-230 TDGWLDELLIAI
+230 TDGWMDELLIAMREV
-242 QKADQ
+242 AR

-253 KLVYPEIPVGSANEE
+253 KLVYPEIPAGMANEE
-268 KSYMLQHAGIGFKD
+268 KSYMLQHTGIGFKD

-294 NLKNGKPDSDISLE
+294 NMKNGQPDSDLNME
-308 LQERAAVTAA
+308 LQERIAVSKNA
-318 VMLVKKDAFD
+318 MLIKKTVFD
-328 EVGGFD
+328 EIGGFD
-334 IKYIYG
+334 DRYIGEYA
-340 YEDVD
+340 DVD
-345 LCLKLH
+345 LCLRLYQ
-351 LAGYKNY
+351 AGYKNY
-358 YCPGSVVYHY
+358 YCPKALVYSDSVEDRV
-368 EFGTQEKDD
+368 EDI
-377 AKEKKQRRIHNMMV
+377 KEKKRRCTHDLMV

-466 YNVGVDTDILVPV
+466 YNVGVDTDILVLV

-519 ATDMDCRFDLDYD
+519 VADMDCRFDLDYD

-685 QKMHDEFASKLHVPS
+685 QKMHDELASKLHVPS